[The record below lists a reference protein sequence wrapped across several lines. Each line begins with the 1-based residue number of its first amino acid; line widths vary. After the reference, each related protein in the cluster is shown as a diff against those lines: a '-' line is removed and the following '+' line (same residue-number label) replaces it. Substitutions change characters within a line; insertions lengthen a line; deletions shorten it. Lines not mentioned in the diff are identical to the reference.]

1 MCFDWDSLL
10 TFLPLFPLLT
20 HKYRE
25 IEEEMNHALV
35 GGVNTIRPYLVLKV
49 ERSDIVG
56 STLHALALYESFE
69 YKKKLKVQFRG
80 EDGVDVGGVQK
91 GKSKRVRE
99 RGLSVY
105 V

>member
-1 MCFDWDSLL
+1 MFCILWLTPPSFPPFLL
-10 TFLPLFPLLT
+10 VLHT
-20 HKYRE
+20 HTHTYTHRE

-69 YKKKLKVQFRG
+69 YKKKLKVAFRG
-80 EDGVDVGGVQK
+80 EDGVDEGGVQK
-91 GKSKRVRE
+91 G
-99 RGLSVY
+99 
-105 V
+105 